1 MTEVKKDKKIKKE
14 PKERKRLTP
23 SLAPIAKVDVVKFG
37 ATKHCKGCEF
47 YEGKRTKRTPHCMPC
62 KLRFQYL
69 FIEKGYKK
77 GLKMR
82 DRMSEFL
89 QPREKQ
95 RETEPMEVEPAPI
108 NEEPINEHNEIED
121 LYEINFSRL
130 TLKD

>member
-23 SLAPIAKVDVVKFG
+23 SLAPIAKVDVAKLG
-37 ATKHCKGCEF
+37 ATQHCKGCEF
-47 YEGKRTKRTPHCMPC
+47 YEGKRGKRAPHCMPC

-77 GLKMR
+77 GLKMK

-95 RETEPMEVEPAPI
+95 QETEPMEVEPAPI
-108 NEEPINEHNEIED
+108 NEEPINEHNDSDSLDDIK
-121 LYEINFSRL
+121 FPRL
-130 TLKD
+130 NLKD